1 MVDLGGMMF
10 SALFPLILVGLV
22 VGVLTIVLRERNR
35 SSSLPSITERANHPL
50 RQFQI
55 ALNAPRKQAQR
66 TAREEAAQAAREQ
79 ASEPAAP
86 ANGKPERPPPP
97 KPRWLKQV

>member
-10 SALFPLILVGLV
+10 SVLFPLILVGLV
-22 VGVLTIVLRERNR
+22 VGVLTITLRERTR

-55 ALNAPRKQAQR
+55 ALNAPRKEAQR
-66 TAREEAAQAAREQ
+66 AAREEAARAAREQ
-79 ASEPAAP
+79 AAEPAPKAD
-86 ANGKPERPPPP
+86 AKQERPPPP